1 MTQVTNTTVVQLSAQ
16 STKSSQSSRS
26 SITNVPALSKSNACS
41 GTSLSPNLTM
51 FSFNHEVIHNYTAAH
66 DTLDLVIIG
75 AGQAGLALGARM
87 KEMKSAMS
95 MLILDRHAQVGDS
108 WRSRYDSLQLYTPR
122 KYSQLP
128 GLPLSGDPEGFPNKD
143 EMADYMK
150 RYADHYE
157 LPIVGNCGV
166 TSVQLMNQNHTTSTH
181 NLQPQQEPLHEL
193 SAQLQTALP
202 CIVGKFHL
210 MIHGFDKPLCCKQLV
225 LAHGAF
231 SAPFIPE
238 WAHHINPSIVQIH
251 SNSYLR
257 PDQLPTGSVLVVG
270 GGNSGAQI
278 AVELSRTHQV
288 SFSVRSPIRHLPLR
302 TLGRSTFEWMDTLGF
317 LHAPTDSW
325 RARFLRKQGDPLF
338 GYELKEA
345 LGAGNIQLMRAA
357 EAWDN
362 ASSSVVFADSSTM
375 SPTSIIWATG
385 FKQDNDWLQ
394 LPNLCNSQSQIQY
407 RGHHTQ
413 IPGLFVIGMPWQQAR
428 SSALICG
435 AGRDAAK
442 LAVDILANK

>member
-1 MTQVTNTTVVQLSAQ
+1 
-16 STKSSQSSRS
+16 
-26 SITNVPALSKSNACS
+26 
-41 GTSLSPNLTM
+41 M
-51 FSFNHEVIHNYTAAH
+51 FSFSHEVIHNYTAAH

-87 KEMKSAMS
+87 KEMNSAMS
-95 MLILDRHAQVGDS
+95 MLILDRQAQVGDN
-108 WRSRYDSLQLYTPR
+108 WRSRYDSLKLFTPR

-143 EMADYMK
+143 EMADYMEH
-150 RYADHYE
+150 YAEHNE
-157 LPIVGNCGV
+157 LPILRNCDV
-166 TSVQLMNQNHTTSTH
+166 TSVQLINQNHTTSTH
-181 NLQPQQEPLHEL
+181 NHQPQQEPTHEI
-193 SAQLQTALP
+193 SAQLQTDQP
-202 CIVGKFHL
+202 CSGGRFHL

-231 SAPFIPE
+231 SVPFVPE
-238 WAHHINPSIVQIH
+238 WAQQISPSIMQIH
-251 SNSYLR
+251 SSSYLR
-257 PDQLPTGSVLVVG
+257 PDQLPTGIVLVVG

-325 RARFLRKQGDPLF
+325 RARLLRKQGDPLF
-338 GYELKEA
+338 SYELKEA
-345 LGAGNIQLMRAA
+345 LDTGDIQLMKAA

-362 ASSSVVFADSSTM
+362 ASSSIVFADSSTL

-385 FKQDNDWLQ
+385 FKQDHDWLK
-394 LPNLCNSQSQIQY
+394 LPNLRNSQGHIMY

-435 AGRDAAK
+435 AGRDAVK
-442 LAVDILANK
+442 LAVDIVANDDIS